1 MKLCKPWNE
10 WNTLWIQSGV
20 SFNEGKFNESIFII
34 WDITI
39 WKWWGRKVFEGPEA
53 TIQDFHLFN
62 LNVDKKN
69 KNKKME
75 REKKTLNLS
84 VSGEGGTWFI
94 KIQNG
99 SIILKDSWNKLET
112 VKEVSW
118 SLIEKK

>member
-1 MKLCKPWNE
+1 
-10 WNTLWIQSGV
+10 
-20 SFNEGKFNESIFII
+20 
-34 WDITI
+34 
-39 WKWWGRKVFEGPEA
+39 
-53 TIQDFHLFN
+53 
-62 LNVDKKN
+62 
-69 KNKKME
+69 ME